1 MTKITSREQ
10 TRRTEYN
17 RIREKPFTRIH
28 GKPSRTDYDLLVEE
42 TKKIAVTVQI
52 PAYEDWADKYGLLAE
67 VLGETEYLAKT
78 GKNYVEPVKISTNNV
93 FRFKQDKAFV
103 KEFID

>member
-1 MTKITSREQ
+1 MVKITSREQ

-17 RIREKPFTRIH
+17 RIREKPFTQIH

-52 PAYEDWADKYGLLAE
+52 PAYDTWADRYGLLAE
-67 VLGETEYLAKT
+67 VIRGNESLQSECWPYHMTTL
-78 GKNYVEPVKISTNNV
+78 I
-93 FRFKQDKAFV
+93 
-103 KEFID
+103 